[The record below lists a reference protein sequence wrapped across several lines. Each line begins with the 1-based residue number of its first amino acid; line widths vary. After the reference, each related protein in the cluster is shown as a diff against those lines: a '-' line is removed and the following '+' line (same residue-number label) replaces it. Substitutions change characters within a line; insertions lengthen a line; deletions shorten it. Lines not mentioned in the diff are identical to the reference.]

1 MSKVIGEGSYG
12 QVSIR
17 NGFAVKKFTKLQHII
32 QEYIALQYLRDCDY
46 VVKATEVNFEALEL
60 SMELYNCSLR
70 VWLNANKLNEEK
82 RNICIHDILTGLI
95 ELHDRD
101 IAHGDIKPGNILVN
115 LNPFRLVIADC
126 GFASISK
133 YAKVERTAAPYRD
146 PYILHHTTHDM
157 YSFGICLYELS
168 TGVRVGKQL
177 LYEKLLP
184 LVEKNVKNTKHKH
197 IICNLVNPEKELRY
211 NARETLAYLTGKK
224 IPAYKKKKLVE
235 PKKEHAGLRN
245 VMKYTSYHYNI
256 NRSLKGYQALLHYI
270 ERHTIHEESYQLYTG
285 VTLIILSSLFG
296 SSEFKEKD
304 IFTLCNHKY
313 TNNAIIK
320 VVTEMLSDSLFIDH
334 LFDIISTP

>member
-1 MSKVIGEGSYG
+1 MNKVIGEGSYG
-12 QVSIR
+12 QVTIR

-32 QEYIALQYLRDCDY
+32 QEYIALQYLRDCEY
-46 VVKATEVNFEALEL
+46 VVRATTVNFNLLEL
-60 SMELYNCSLR
+60 SMDLYDCSLR

-82 RNICIHDILTGLI
+82 RNSCINDILSGLI

-146 PYILHHTTHDM
+146 PFVSHHTTHDM

-168 TGVRVGKQL
+168 TGVRIGKQL
-177 LYEKLLP
+177 LYEKIVP
-184 LVEKNVKNTKHKH
+184 LVEKNVKNTKHRH
-197 IICNLVNPEKELRY
+197 IICNLVHPEKEKRY
-211 NARETLAYLTGKK
+211 SGRETLTYLTGKT
-224 IPAYKKKKLVE
+224 IPEYTKKKFIE
-235 PKKEHAGLRN
+235 NNREHTVLRN
-245 VMKYTSYHYNI
+245 LMKYTSYHYNI
-256 NRSLKGYQALLHYI
+256 NRSLKGYQTLLHYLY
-270 ERHTIHEESYQLYTG
+270 RHHIKEENYQLYTG
-285 VTLIILSSLFG
+285 VMLIILSSLFG

-313 TNNAIIK
+313 TNATVLMTVN
-320 VVTEMLSDSLFIDH
+320 EMLSDTLFIDH
-334 LFDIISTP
+334 LFDLSIIA